1 MLITLVSFFIILII
15 LILAHELGHF
25 FTAKLFKVRV
35 EEFGIFYP
43 PRIFSFKKVE
53 TVYSLNAIPLGGFNK
68 LAGEEDPNIP
78 GSLASKSIPV
88 RLLVLSAGSLMNILL
103 PVLLL
108 SIAFMIP
115 HLESV
120 NPNST
125 DKGQVFVIEVVAN
138 SPAAKAGIEPNDIIL
153 SANGETVQNV
163 TDYERIVKSNYGT
176 EIAVAVKHDNGSL
189 AEVKLTPQANA
200 SASQGAT
207 GVAITDAVRKT
218 DSFWVAIP
226 NGAKSF
232 WNMIVLFKDGIIGM
246 IRGTVPVN
254 LTGPVGLAQ
263 MTGEIVKTGMSNL
276 LSFAAVI
283 SLNLGILNIFPIPAM
298 DGGRIVFVLL
308 EWVRRGKRVSPKVE
322 GMVHSIGFM
331 LLMIVFLVISYL
343 DILRIF
349 QGGSLGM

>member
-1 MLITLVSFFIILII
+1 
-15 LILAHELGHF
+15 
-25 FTAKLFKVRV
+25 
-35 EEFGIFYP
+35 
-43 PRIFSFKKVE
+43 
-53 TVYSLNAIPLGGFNK
+53 
-68 LAGEEDPNIP
+68 
-78 GSLASKSIPV
+78 
-88 RLLVLSAGSLMNILL
+88 
-103 PVLLL
+103 
-108 SIAFMIP
+108 
-115 HLESV
+115 V

-138 SPAAKAGIEPNDIIL
+138 SPAAKAGIKPNDIIL
-153 SANGETVQNV
+153 SANGEMVQNI

-176 EIAVAVKHDNGSL
+176 EIVVGIKHDNGSL
-189 AEVKLTPQANA
+189 SEVKLTPQANA
-200 SASQGAT
+200 PASQGAT

-232 WNMIVLFKDGIIGM
+232 WNMIVLFKDGVIGM

-263 MTGEIVKTGMSNL
+263 LTGEIVKTGMANL

-322 GMVHSIGFM
+322 GMVHSIGFIM
-331 LLMIVFLVISYL
+331 LMIVFLVISYH
-343 DILRIF
+343 DILRIV